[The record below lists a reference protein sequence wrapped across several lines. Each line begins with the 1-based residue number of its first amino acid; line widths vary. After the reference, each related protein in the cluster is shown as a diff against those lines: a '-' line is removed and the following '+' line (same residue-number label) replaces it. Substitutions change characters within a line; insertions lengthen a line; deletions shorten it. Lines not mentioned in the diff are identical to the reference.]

1 MKKEEY
7 IEKRNSLDEQMK
19 ALRTE
24 YIETNIKYPIGTR
37 VRVTER
43 NGKFRDGEVTGQT
56 IDYDNVVPV
65 IYQIKKDGTLAK
77 RRILVFPSSTIET
90 L

>member
-1 MKKEEY
+1 
-7 IEKRNSLDEQMK
+7 MK

-24 YIETNIKYPIGTR
+24 YIETNIKYPVGTR

-43 NGKFRDGEVTGQT
+43 NGNFRDGEVTGQI
-56 IDYDNVVPV
+56 IDYDKVVPLV
-65 IYQIKKDGTLAK
+65 FQIKKDGTLSK
-77 RRILVFPSSTIET
+77 RRILVFPSDSIET